1 MLVYVRA
8 LTGRKMEYN
17 VETDSTIFSLKE
29 RIQEKEGIDIQQIR
43 LIIGGRQLQD
53 IDNFQNIMPG
63 TTIHCVLQLRGG

>member
-53 IDNFQNIMPG
+53 IDNFQNI
-63 TTIHCVLQLRGG
+63 IF